1 MPLSMRPRVI
11 QVERGSRG
19 FGLSLIYRGLDKYE
33 EKETGIFVARVVPG
47 GQAAKFG
54 VKENDKIISINNKTP
69 RNVDDAVGIIKEA
82 GKSIKLVVV
91 RQEEVP
97 DVVIDDNLSLA
108 SENMDAGWVS
118 NMRATIGL
126 PGSRSGSVR
135 SFNTNYGGRQSPENS
150 PRNQRAQVH
159 NNSAPNSPQQQQQ
172 QQQQE
177 FLRQQEEYRRQQQ
190 ELAER
195 QAAQEAE
202 AQRQYEQQLILQQQQ
217 AELEAAKM
225 AANESPVKQT
235 VRDIINKHDPDIL
248 MKQNGTNLMPPQ
260 RVIEETRKSVENVTK
275 VIEHITDGRKSP
287 GSFSTKSSKYKSTIS
302 LHDLGLDNYPYPE
315 YPEATRLTR
324 KDEKQSLQ
332 NLNNRLAGYIDKV
345 RQLQRDNA
353 KLTKQIKHIEEY
365 QSKEV
370 TNVKSIYDTEID
382 SLKDALDGLSKQ
394 YNQLKVASEGL
405 LNENEELKD
414 TLRRKDND
422 LKNSGDLING
432 LQDEVRDLSNKMG
445 GLENERRKAQEK
457 LDEVLPEVQRLQD
470 KLAEAKKLLDDE
482 VLKKA
487 DLENHCQR
495 LDEELK
501 FKIQLLEQ
509 QLEEVKTRKEI
520 EITEMD
526 GKLQEEYEDRLQK
539 ALNELRE
546 VYDKQMAQNRED
558 FGKLY
563 ESRVQ
568 ELQTALTSERGKAS
582 SSTQALSETKARI
595 EALVTRVSEL
605 ESANLTLNQKMS
617 DMAQNMEDSNSA
629 HRAQL
634 AAKDNEIQRLL
645 DELSHQLKEYQ
656 NLMDTKIALDME
668 IAVFRRLLE
677 SEEDRLGISIDG
689 ADDSFDGDLT
699 TESTPEYPEILKTI
713 TTNSESNFQRK
724 ITVSQ
729 TQL

>member
-1 MPLSMRPRVI
+1 MRSRVI
-11 QVERGSRG
+11 QVDRGNRG

-54 VKENDKIISINNKTP
+54 VKENDKIISINNKSP
-69 RNVDDAVGIIKEA
+69 ANVDAAVGIIKEA
-82 GKSIKLVVV
+82 GKSIKLVLV
-91 RQEEVP
+91 RVEEVP
-97 DVVIDDNLSLA
+97 DVVIDDNHSLN
-108 SENMDAGWVS
+108 SEPNMGDF
-118 NMRATIGL
+118 RA
-126 PGSRSGSVR
+126 GSRSGSVR
-135 SFNTNYGGRQSPENS
+135 SFNTNYGRSRPATPEQSPMV
-150 PRNQRAQVH
+150 QRSQPVAQP
-159 NNSAPNSPQQQQQ
+159 SAAQQ

-177 FLRQQEEYRRQQQ
+177 FLRQQEEYRRLQA
-190 ELAER
+190 EEAAREEAAREEAER
-195 QAAQEAE
+195 QH
-202 AQRQYEQQLILQQQQ
+202 QYEQQLQ
-217 AELEAAKM
+217 AQAQAAAQAQALAM
-225 AANESPVKQT
+225 QVASQNSPSKQT
-235 VRDIINKHDPDIL
+235 VQDIIRGHGGGIHDHPDL
-248 MKQNGTNLMPPQ
+248 VSKQNGVTGLRSMMEQ
-260 RVIEETRKSVENVTK
+260 TSTRSHKVEEETENTL
-275 VIEHITDGRKSP
+275 RPKSP
-287 GSFSTKSSKYKSTIS
+287 GSFSTKSAKYKSNIS
-302 LHDLGLDNYPYPE
+302 LHELGLDNYPYPE
-315 YPEATRLTR
+315 MPEASRLTR
-324 KDEKQSLQ
+324 KEEKMSLQ

-345 RQLQRDNA
+345 RSLQRDNN

-370 TNVKSIYDTEID
+370 TNVKQLYDNEID

-422 LKNSGDLING
+422 LKNSGDLIGG
-432 LQDEVRDLSNKMG
+432 LQEEVRELSSKLG
-445 GLENERRKAQEK
+445 GLENERQKTQER
-457 LDEVLPEVQRLQD
+457 LDEVLPEVQKMQD

-501 FKIQLLEQ
+501 FKIQLLSQ

-568 ELQTALTSERGKAS
+568 ELQTALASERGKAS
-582 SSTQALSETKARI
+582 SSTMSLEESRARI
-595 EALVTRVSEL
+595 ESLVDKVSKL
-605 ESANLTLNQKMS
+605 ENANLVLTQKITDLTQKM
-617 DMAQNMEDSNSA
+617 EDQNSA

-645 DELSHQLKEYQ
+645 DELSNQLKEYQ
-656 NLMDTKIALDME
+656 NLMDTKVALDME

-677 SEEDRLGISIDG
+677 SEEDRLGILGPDDL
-689 ADDSFDGDLT
+689 DDSYDEDTALAR
-699 TESTPEYPEILKTI
+699 STPEITKTV

>member
-1 MPLSMRPRVI
+1 M
-11 QVERGSRG
+11 G
-19 FGLSLIYRGLDKYE
+19 
-33 EKETGIFVARVVPG
+33 
-47 GQAAKFG
+47 
-54 VKENDKIISINNKTP
+54 
-69 RNVDDAVGIIKEA
+69 
-82 GKSIKLVVV
+82 
-91 RQEEVP
+91 
-97 DVVIDDNLSLA
+97 
-108 SENMDAGWVS
+108 
-118 NMRATIGL
+118 
-126 PGSRSGSVR
+126 
-135 SFNTNYGGRQSPENS
+135 
-150 PRNQRAQVH
+150 
-159 NNSAPNSPQQQQQ
+159 
-172 QQQQE
+172 
-177 FLRQQEEYRRQQQ
+177 
-190 ELAER
+190 
-195 QAAQEAE
+195 
-202 AQRQYEQQLILQQQQ
+202 
-217 AELEAAKM
+217 
-225 AANESPVKQT
+225 
-235 VRDIINKHDPDIL
+235 
-248 MKQNGTNLMPPQ
+248 KQNGTNLMPPQ

-315 YPEATRLTR
+315 YPEASRLSR
-324 KDEKQSLQ
+324 KEEKQSLQ

-345 RQLQRDNA
+345 RQLQRVNA

-432 LQDEVRDLSNKMG
+432 LQDEV
-445 GLENERRKAQEK
+445 
-457 LDEVLPEVQRLQD
+457 LPEVQRLQD

-509 QLEEVKTRKEI
+509 QLDEVKTRKEI

-546 VYDKQMAQNRED
+546 VYDKQMTQNRED

-563 ESRVQ
+563 ESRVH
-568 ELQTALTSERGKAS
+568 ELQTALSNERGKAS
-582 SSTQALSETKARI
+582 SSTQALGDSKARI
-595 EALVTRVSEL
+595 ESLMQRVSEL
-605 ESANLTLNQKMS
+605 ESANLTL
-617 DMAQNMEDSNSA
+617 
-629 HRAQL
+629 
-634 AAKDNEIQRLL
+634 
-645 DELSHQLKEYQ
+645 
-656 NLMDTKIALDME
+656 T
-668 IAVFRRLLE
+668 
-677 SEEDRLGISIDG
+677 
-689 ADDSFDGDLT
+689 
-699 TESTPEYPEILKTI
+699 
-713 TTNSESNFQRK
+713 
-724 ITVSQ
+724 
-729 TQL
+729 

>member
-1 MPLSMRPRVI
+1 M
-11 QVERGSRG
+11 G
-19 FGLSLIYRGLDKYE
+19 
-33 EKETGIFVARVVPG
+33 
-47 GQAAKFG
+47 
-54 VKENDKIISINNKTP
+54 
-69 RNVDDAVGIIKEA
+69 
-82 GKSIKLVVV
+82 
-91 RQEEVP
+91 
-97 DVVIDDNLSLA
+97 
-108 SENMDAGWVS
+108 
-118 NMRATIGL
+118 
-126 PGSRSGSVR
+126 
-135 SFNTNYGGRQSPENS
+135 
-150 PRNQRAQVH
+150 
-159 NNSAPNSPQQQQQ
+159 
-172 QQQQE
+172 
-177 FLRQQEEYRRQQQ
+177 
-190 ELAER
+190 
-195 QAAQEAE
+195 
-202 AQRQYEQQLILQQQQ
+202 
-217 AELEAAKM
+217 
-225 AANESPVKQT
+225 
-235 VRDIINKHDPDIL
+235 
-248 MKQNGTNLMPPQ
+248 
-260 RVIEETRKSVENVTK
+260 
-275 VIEHITDGRKSP
+275 
-287 GSFSTKSSKYKSTIS
+287 S
-302 LHDLGLDNYPYPE
+302 LHELGLDNYPYPE
-315 YPEATRLTR
+315 MPEASRLTR
-324 KDEKQSLQ
+324 KEEKMSLQ

-345 RQLQRDNA
+345 RQLQRDNN

-370 TNVKSIYDTEID
+370 TNVKQIYDNEID

-432 LQDEVRDLSNKMG
+432 LQEEVRDLSNKLG
-445 GLENERRKAQEK
+445 GLENERKKTQER
-457 LDEVLPEVQRLQD
+457 LDEVLPEVQKVQD

-501 FKIQLLEQ
+501 FKIQLLSQ
-509 QLEEVKTRKEI
+509 QLDEVKTRKEI

-539 ALNELRE
+539 ALNELRD

-568 ELQTALTSERGKAS
+568 ELQTALTSERGKAG
-582 SSTQALSETKARI
+582 SSTQALEESRARI
-595 EALVTRVSEL
+595 EALVQRVSSL
-605 ESANLTLNQKMS
+605 EADNLSLTQKITDFGQKME
-617 DMAQNMEDSNSA
+617 DQNAA

-645 DELSHQLKEYQ
+645 DELSNQLQEYQ

-677 SEEDRLGISIDG
+677 SEEDRLGIAGPD
-689 ADDSFDGDLT
+689 ALDDSFDDEEAL
-699 TESTPEYPEILKTI
+699 EHSTPEVKRTV

>member
-1 MPLSMRPRVI
+1 MPLAMRPRVI
-11 QVERGSRG
+11 QVDRGSRG

-47 GQAAKFG
+47 GQAAKHG

-91 RQEEVP
+91 RQEDVP
-97 DVVIDDNLSLA
+97 DVVHDDNLSLA
-108 SENMDAGWVS
+108 SENLGSDWMS
-118 NMRATIGL
+118 NAIGRG
-126 PGSRSGSVR
+126 GSRSGSVR
-135 SFNTNYGGRQSPENS
+135 SFNTVYGRQSPVDS
-150 PRNQRAQVH
+150 PGAQRAQVH
-159 NNSAPNSPQQQQQ
+159 QPAPAVQQQQQ
-172 QQQQE
+172 VAQQAAQQAE

-190 ELAER
+190 ELAAQ

-202 AQRQYEQQLILQQQQ
+202 AQRQYEQQLLLQQQQ
-217 AELEAAKM
+217 AEIEAAK
-225 AANESPVKQT
+225 AAQESPVKQT
-235 VRDIINKHDPDIL
+235 VRSIINKHEPDIL
-248 MKQNGTNLMPPQ
+248 LKQNGNNLLAPG
-260 RVIEETRKSVENVTK
+260 RVVEETRKSVENVTK
-275 VIEHITDGRKSP
+275 VIEQVMDGRKSP
-287 GSFSTKSSKYKSTIS
+287 GALSTKSGKYKSTIS
-302 LHDLGLDNYPYPE
+302 LHQLGLDEYPYPE
-315 YPEATRLTR
+315 YPDSQRLTR
-324 KDEKQSLQ
+324 KEEKGALQ

-370 TNVKSIYDTEID
+370 SNVKQIYDTEID

-414 TLRRKDND
+414 TLRRKDAD
-422 LKNSGDLING
+422 LEASSGLITG
-432 LQDEVRDLSNKMG
+432 MQDELRDLSNQMG
-445 GLENERRKAQEK
+445 NLENERKKTQDK
-457 LDEVLPEVQRLQD
+457 LDEVLPEVQKLQD

-558 FGKLY
+558 FSKLY
-563 ESRVQ
+563 ETRVQ
-568 ELQTALTSERGKAS
+568 ELQTALSNERGKAS
-582 SSTQALSETKARI
+582 SSTQALSESKARI
-595 EALVTRVSEL
+595 EALMARVSEL
-605 ESANLTLNQKMS
+605 ESANLTLNQKIS
-617 DMAQNMEDSNSA
+617 DLAQNMEDQNSA

-645 DELSHQLKEYQ
+645 DELSKQLEEYQ

-677 SEEDRLGISIDG
+677 SEEDRLGISIGDEDG
-689 ADDSFDGDLT
+689 FDGDLART
-699 TESTPEYPEILKTI
+699 SSPEIVRTV

>member
-1 MPLSMRPRVI
+1 VD
-11 QVERGSRG
+11 RGSRG

-33 EKETGIFVARVVPG
+33 EKETGIFVARVVPQ
-47 GQAAKFG
+47 GQAQKYG

-69 RNVDDAVGIIKEA
+69 RNVDDAVQIIKEA

-91 RQEEVP
+91 RQEDVP
-97 DVVIDDNLSLA
+97 DVVHDDNLSIQ
-108 SENMDAGWVS
+108 SESMDSGW
-118 NMRATIGL
+118 MRATLGT
-126 PGSRSGSVR
+126 PGSRTGSVR
-135 SFNTNYGGRQSPENS
+135 SFNTNYGRQSPESS
-150 PRNQRAQVH
+150 PRAQRA
-159 NNSAPNSPQQQQQ
+159 NN
-172 QQQQE
+172 QQQE

-202 AQRQYEQQLILQQQQ
+202 AQRQYEEQLRLQKQQ
-217 AELEAAKM
+217 AELQAAQ
-225 AANESPVKQT
+225 AAQESPVRQN
-235 VRDIINKHDPDIL
+235 VRDIINRYEPDIIERHI
-248 MKQNGTNLMPPQ
+248 QNGDSMVQQ
-260 RVIEETRKSVENVTK
+260 RIEQTRTETKTYEQVS
-275 VIEHITDGRKSP
+275 DGRKSP
-287 GSFSTKSSKYKSTIS
+287 GAVSNKSSRYKSTIS

-315 YPEATRLTR
+315 YAEGTKLTR
-324 KDEKQSLQ
+324 KDEKNNLQ

-353 KLTKQIKHIEEY
+353 KLSKQIKHIEEY

-370 TNVKSIYDTEID
+370 SNVKQIYDSEIE
-382 SLKDALDGLSKQ
+382 SLKDALDALSKQ

-422 LKNSGDLING
+422 MKNSDNLIND
-432 LQDEVRDLSNKMG
+432 LQNEVRDLSNKMG
-445 GLENERRKAQEK
+445 SLENERKKTQEK
-457 LDEVLPEVQRLQD
+457 LDEVLPEVQKLQD
-470 KLAEAKKLLDDE
+470 KLAEAKKMLDDE

-509 QLEEVKTRKEI
+509 QLTEVKTRKDI

-526 GKLQEEYEDRLQK
+526 SKLQEEYEDRLQK

-558 FGKLY
+558 FSKLY
-563 ESRVQ
+563 ETRVQ
-568 ELQTALTSERGKAS
+568 ELQTALSSERGKAS
-582 SSTQALSETKARI
+582 SSEQALKESKSRI
-595 EALVTRVSEL
+595 DALMTRVSEL
-605 ESANLTLNQKMS
+605 ESSNLTLSQKLG
-617 DMAQNMEDSNSA
+617 DLAQQMEDTSSA

-634 AAKDNEIQRLL
+634 AAKDNEIKRLL
-645 DELSHQLKEYQ
+645 DELSRQLEEYQ
-656 NLMDTKIALDME
+656 NLMDTKIGLDME

-677 SEEDRLGISIDG
+677 SEEDRLGIAG
-689 ADDSFDGDLT
+689 VDDSFDGEIAAT
-699 TESTPEYPEILKTI
+699 SSPEIVRTV

>member
-1 MPLSMRPRVI
+1 MS
-11 QVERGSRG
+11 
-19 FGLSLIYRGLDKYE
+19 
-33 EKETGIFVARVVPG
+33 
-47 GQAAKFG
+47 
-54 VKENDKIISINNKTP
+54 
-69 RNVDDAVGIIKEA
+69 
-82 GKSIKLVVV
+82 
-91 RQEEVP
+91 
-97 DVVIDDNLSLA
+97 
-108 SENMDAGWVS
+108 
-118 NMRATIGL
+118 
-126 PGSRSGSVR
+126 
-135 SFNTNYGGRQSPENS
+135 
-150 PRNQRAQVH
+150 
-159 NNSAPNSPQQQQQ
+159 
-172 QQQQE
+172 
-177 FLRQQEEYRRQQQ
+177 
-190 ELAER
+190 
-195 QAAQEAE
+195 
-202 AQRQYEQQLILQQQQ
+202 
-217 AELEAAKM
+217 
-225 AANESPVKQT
+225 
-235 VRDIINKHDPDIL
+235 KHDPDIL
-248 MKQNGTNLMPPQ
+248 MKPNGNNLMPSQ
-260 RVIEETRKSVENVTK
+260 RVIEETRNSVENVTK

-302 LHDLGLDNYPYPE
+302 LHELGLDNYPYPE
-315 YPEATRLTR
+315 YPEASRLSR
-324 KDEKQSLQ
+324 KEEKQSLQ

-345 RQLQRDNA
+345 RQLQRENA

-370 TNVKSIYDTEID
+370 TNVKQIYDTEID

-414 TLRRKDND
+414 TLRRKDAD
-422 LKNSGDLING
+422 LEASSGMITG
-432 LQDEVRDLSNKMG
+432 MQDELRDLSNKLG
-445 GLENERRKAQEK
+445 GLENER
-457 LDEVLPEVQRLQD
+457 
-470 KLAEAKKLLDDE
+470 KKT
-482 VLKKA
+482 

-501 FKIQLLEQ
+501 FKIQLLSQ
-509 QLEEVKTRKEI
+509 QLDEVKTRKEI

-539 ALNELRE
+539 ALNELRD

-582 SSTQALSETKARI
+582 SSTQALEESRARI
-595 EALVTRVSEL
+595 EGLVSKVSALEADNLSLTQKITDLGQKL
-605 ESANLTLNQKMS
+605 E
-617 DMAQNMEDSNSA
+617 DQNAA

-645 DELSHQLKEYQ
+645 DELSNQLQEYQ

-677 SEEDRLGISIDG
+677 SEEDRLGIAGPD
-689 ADDSFDGDLT
+689 ALDDSYDEEDAL
-699 TESTPEYPEILKTI
+699 EHSTPEVKRTV

>member
-11 QVERGSRG
+11 QVDRGSRG

-69 RNVDDAVGIIKEA
+69 RNVDDAVGIIKDA

-108 SENMDAGWVS
+108 SENMDAGW
-118 NMRATIGL
+118 MRATIGL
-126 PGSRSGSVR
+126 PGSRTGSVR
-135 SFNTNYGGRQSPENS
+135 SFNTNYGRQSPENS
-150 PRNQRAQVH
+150 PRNNRDRVQVH
-159 NNSAPNSPQQQQQ
+159 NNPPSSP
-172 QQQQE
+172 QQQE

-202 AQRQYEQQLILQQQQ
+202 AQRQYEQQLLLHQQQ
-217 AELEAAKM
+217 AELEAAKL
-225 AANESPVKQT
+225 AANESPIKQT
-235 VRDIINKHDPDIL
+235 VREIINKHDPDIL

-315 YPEATRLTR
+315 MPEASRLSR
-324 KDEKQSLQ
+324 KEEKQSLQ

-370 TNVKSIYDTEID
+370 TNVKQIYDQEID

-432 LQDEVRDLSNKMG
+432 LQEEVRDLSNKMG
-445 GLENERRKAQEK
+445 SLENERRKTQEK

-539 ALNELRE
+539 ALNELRD

-563 ESRVQ
+563 ESRVN
-568 ELQTALTSERGKAS
+568 ELQTALSNERGKAS
-582 SSTQALSETKARI
+582 SSTQALGETKARI
-595 EALVTRVSEL
+595 DALLTRVSEL
-605 ESANLTLNQKMS
+605 ESANLTLNQKMG
-617 DMAQNMEDSNSA
+617 DMAQNMEDQNSA

-645 DELSHQLKEYQ
+645 DELSHQLEEYQ

-689 ADDSFDGDLT
+689 ADESFDGDLT
-699 TESTPEYPEILKTI
+699 TESSPEILKTI

>member
-1 MPLSMRPRVI
+1 MTLSMRPRVI
-11 QVERGSRG
+11 QVDRGSRG

-47 GQAAKFG
+47 GQAAKYG

-97 DVVIDDNLSLA
+97 DVVVDDNLSLA
-108 SENMDAGWVS
+108 SESMDPSW
-118 NMRATIGL
+118 MRATIGL
-126 PGSRSGSVR
+126 PGSRTGSVR
-135 SFNTNYGGRQSPENS
+135 SFNTNYGRQSPENS
-150 PRNQRAQVH
+150 PRISNRAQVH
-159 NNSAPNSPQQQQQ
+159 NNDPNSP
-172 QQQQE
+172 QQQE

-217 AELEAAKM
+217 AELEAAKI
-225 AANESPVKQT
+225 AAQESPIKQT

-248 MKQNGTNLMPPQ
+248 MKQNGTNLMASQ

-315 YPEATRLTR
+315 YPEASRLSR
-324 KDEKQSLQ
+324 KEEKQSLQ

-345 RQLQRDNA
+345 RQLQRDNS

-370 TNVKSIYDTEID
+370 TNVKQIYDTEID

-457 LDEVLPEVQRLQD
+457 LEEVLPEVQRLQD

-539 ALNELRE
+539 ALNELRD
-546 VYDKQMAQNRED
+546 VYDKQMTQNRED

-568 ELQTALTSERGKAS
+568 ELQAALTNERGKAS

-595 EALVTRVSEL
+595 EALVKRVSEL
-605 ESANLTLNQKMS
+605 ESANLTLNQKMG
-617 DMAQNMEDSNSA
+617 DMAQNMEDQNSA
-629 HRAQL
+629 HRAQF

-645 DELSHQLKEYQ
+645 DELAHQLKEYQ

-689 ADDSFDGDLT
+689 EGDESFDEDLT
-699 TESTPEYPEILKTI
+699 TESTPEILKTI

>member
-1 MPLSMRPRVI
+1 MVI
-11 QVERGSRG
+11 QVDRGSRG

-33 EKETGIFVARVVPG
+33 EKETGIFVARVVPQ
-47 GQAAKFG
+47 GQAAKYG
-54 VKENDKIISINNKTP
+54 VRENDKIISINNKTP

-108 SENMDAGWVS
+108 SESMDSGWVS
-118 NMRATIGL
+118 LNNQMKATIGL
-126 PGSRSGSVR
+126 PGSRTGSVR
-135 SFNTNYGGRQSPENS
+135 SFNTNYGRQSPENS
-150 PRNQRAQVH
+150 PRMNNRAQVH
-159 NNSAPNSPQQQQQ
+159 NNAPSSPQQQQQ
-172 QQQQE
+172 QQQQD

-217 AELEAAKM
+217 AELEAAKIA
-225 AANESPVKQT
+225 AANESPIKQT

-315 YPEATRLTR
+315 YPEASRLSR
-324 KDEKQSLQ
+324 KEEKQSLQ

-345 RQLQRDNA
+345 RQLQRENA

-432 LQDEVRDLSNKMG
+432 LQDEVM
-445 GLENERRKAQEK
+445 
-457 LDEVLPEVQRLQD
+457 
-470 KLAEAKKLLDDE
+470 
-482 VLKKA
+482 KKA

-509 QLEEVKTRKEI
+509 QLDEVKTRKEI

-546 VYDKQMAQNRED
+546 VYDKQMTQNRED

-563 ESRVQ
+563 ESRVH
-568 ELQTALTSERGKAS
+568 ELQTALSNERGKAS
-582 SSTQALSETKARI
+582 SSTQALGDSKARI
-595 EALVTRVSEL
+595 ESLMQRVSEL
-605 ESANLTLNQKMS
+605 ESANLTLTQKMS
-617 DMAQNMEDSNSA
+617 DLAQNMEDSNSA

-645 DELSHQLKEYQ
+645 DELSNQLEQYQ

-689 ADDSFDGDLT
+689 EEDESFDGDMT
-699 TESTPEYPEILKTI
+699 TDSSPEILKTI

>member
-1 MPLSMRPRVI
+1 MPLSMRSRVI
-11 QVERGSRG
+11 QVDRGSRG

-33 EKETGIFVARVVPG
+33 EKETGIFVARVVPQ
-47 GQAAKFG
+47 GQAAKYG

-108 SENMDAGWVS
+108 SENMDSGW
-118 NMRATIGL
+118 MRATIGL
-126 PGSRSGSVR
+126 PGSRTGSVR
-135 SFNTNYGGRQSPENS
+135 SFNTNYGRQSPENS
-150 PRNQRAQVH
+150 PQNSRVQVH
-159 NNSAPNSPQQQQQ
+159 NNGLNNAQQQQQQQ

-195 QAAQEAE
+195 QAQQEAE
-202 AQRQYEQQLILQQQQ
+202 AQRQYDQQLLLQQQQ
-217 AELEAAKM
+217 AELEAAKNA
-225 AANESPVKQT
+225 AANESPIKQT
-235 VRDIINKHDPDIL
+235 VRELMSKHDPDIL
-248 MKQNGTNLMPPQ
+248 MKPNGSNLMPPQ

-302 LHDLGLDNYPYPE
+302 LHELGLDNYPYPE
-315 YPEATRLTR
+315 YPEASRLSR
-324 KDEKQSLQ
+324 KEEKQSLQ

-345 RQLQRDNA
+345 RQLQRENA

-370 TNVKSIYDTEID
+370 TNVKQIYDTEID

-422 LKNSGDLING
+422 LKNSGDLITG

-445 GLENERRKAQEK
+445 SMENERRKTQEK
-457 LDEVLPEVQRLQD
+457 LDEILPEVQRLQD

-539 ALNELRE
+539 ALNELRD

-563 ESRVQ
+563 ESRVN
-568 ELQTALTSERGKAS
+568 ELQTALTNERGKAS
-582 SSTQALSETKARI
+582 SSTQALGESKARI
-595 EALVTRVSEL
+595 DSLMQRVSEL
-605 ESANLTLNQKMS
+605 EAANLTLTQKLS
-617 DMAQNMEDSNSA
+617 DMAQNMEDSNAA

-634 AAKDNEIQRLL
+634 AAKDNEIERLL
-645 DELSHQLKEYQ
+645 GELKHQLQEYQ

-689 ADDSFDGDLT
+689 EADESFDGDLT
-699 TESTPEYPEILKTI
+699 TESSPEILKTI

>member
-11 QVERGSRG
+11 QVDRGSRG

-33 EKETGIFVARVVPG
+33 EKETGIFVARVVPQ
-47 GQAAKFG
+47 GQAAKYG

-108 SENMDAGWVS
+108 SENMDSGW
-118 NMRATIGL
+118 MRATIGL
-126 PGSRSGSVR
+126 PGSRTGSVR
-135 SFNTNYGGRQSPENS
+135 SFNTNYGRQSPESS
-150 PRNQRAQVH
+150 PRMNPRAQVH
-159 NNSAPNSPQQQQQ
+159 NNAPSSPQQQQQ

-190 ELAER
+190 ELSER

-202 AQRQYEQQLILQQQQ
+202 AQRQYEQQLLLQQQQ

-225 AANESPVKQT
+225 AAANESPIKQT

-315 YPEATRLTR
+315 YPEASRLSR
-324 KDEKQSLQ
+324 KEEKQSLQ

-345 RQLQRDNA
+345 RQLQRENA

-370 TNVKSIYDTEID
+370 TNVKQIYDTEID

-445 GLENERRKAQEK
+445 GLENERRKTQEK

-526 GKLQEEYEDRLQK
+526 GKIQEEYEDRLQK

-546 VYDKQMAQNRED
+546 VYDKKMAQSRED
-558 FGKLY
+558 FVKLY
-563 ESRVQ
+563 ESRVND
-568 ELQTALTSERGKAS
+568 LQTALTNERGKAS
-582 SSTQALSETKARI
+582 SSTQALGETKARI
-595 EALVTRVSEL
+595 ESLMQRVSEL
-605 ESANLTLNQKMS
+605 ESANLTLTQKMS
-617 DMAQNMEDSNSA
+617 DMAQNMEDSNAA

-645 DELSHQLKEYQ
+645 DELSHQLEEYQ

-689 ADDSFDGDLT
+689 DHDDSFDGDLT
-699 TESTPEYPEILKTI
+699 TESSPEILKTI